1 MMKEWLIGVGVAILI
16 FLGMLHLVQVLPV
29 LFLIGLGVLL
39 WMVMDRKGAT
49 SASTRETPVR
59 LSLIHI

>member
-29 LFLIGLGVLL
+29 LFLIGL
-39 WMVMDRKGAT
+39 
-49 SASTRETPVR
+49 
-59 LSLIHI
+59 SLIHI